1 MSVGEGNRIRVGGQ
15 STIKP
20 KWRESG
26 VRQGDFG
33 APLLTREEESS
44 LCRLS
49 RAFWRRCRTG
59 RRGGRRGGIGG
70 IATILDEVI
79 EARLERF

>member
-20 KWRESG
+20 KWRARG

-33 APLLTREEESS
+33 GPLLI
-44 LCRLS
+44 
-49 RAFWRRCRTG
+49 
-59 RRGGRRGGIGG
+59 RGGG
-70 IATILDEVI
+70 EQPM
-79 EARLERF
+79 